1 MLINC
6 STLQRQFD
14 GLDGSVCILQN
25 VIIPEAYYAIAF
37 AYEPRCPVGVLFLPH
52 GMLPT
57 IDFDDKRFGEAG
69 EIDDVVAD
77 RGLPPEVKSA
87 ALSAP

>member
-1 MLINC
+1 MLLNC

-14 GLDGSVCILQN
+14 GLDAPVCILQN
-25 VIIPEAYYAIAF
+25 VMNPEAYYAIAF
-37 AYEPRCPVGVLFLPH
+37 AYELRCLVGVLFLSH

>member
-1 MLINC
+1 MLLNC

-14 GLDGSVCILQN
+14 GLDDPVCILQN

-37 AYEPRCPVGVLFLPH
+37 TCEPRCPVGILFLPH